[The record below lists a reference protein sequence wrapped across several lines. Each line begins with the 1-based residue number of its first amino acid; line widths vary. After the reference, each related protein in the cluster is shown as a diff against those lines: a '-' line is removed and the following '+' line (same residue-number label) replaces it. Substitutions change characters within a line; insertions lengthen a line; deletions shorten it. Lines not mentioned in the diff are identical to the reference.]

1 MAMPASG
8 SGPPHM
14 PECTDCCSALTVMS
28 TAHRPRRLVVTDG
41 LPGIALSESV
51 ATGLRVE
58 KALMDLPEIS
68 HVVSR
73 TGAPEVATDPM
84 GVEQSDIYVGL
95 KPRDEWRDGISKDD
109 LAQAIS
115 ERIERLV
122 PEVAGGISQPIQMRT
137 NELVAGVKSDVA
149 VLFYGLDLDQLSALG
164 ERAAAAIRKVP
175 GAVDVRVEQVA
186 GLKYLRVVPDRAKLA
201 RYGLTVDDVNQVTET
216 LSVGH
221 PAGAVLEGE
230 RRFGIAVKTAHGFS
244 GELGPLLS
252 LPLRSVTG
260 QIVPLGDVAE
270 LKLITGPAQ
279 ISRENQSRRITV

>member
-1 MAMPASG
+1 M
-8 SGPPHM
+8 
-14 PECTDCCSALTVMS
+14 
-28 TAHRPRRLVVTDG
+28 
-41 LPGIALSESV
+41 
-51 ATGLRVE
+51 
-58 KALMDLPEIS
+58 
-68 HVVSR
+68 VSK
-73 TGAPEVATDPM
+73 TGAPELATDPM
-84 GVEQSDIYVGL
+84 GIEQTDVYINLEDRERWRPGL
-95 KPRDEWRDGISKDD
+95 SKED
-109 LAQAIS
+109 LANEIS
-115 ERIERLV
+115 AAVERSV
-122 PEVAGGISQPIQMRT
+122 PEVAGGLSQPIQMRT

-244 GELGPLLS
+244 GELGPLL
-252 LPLRSVTG
+252 
-260 QIVPLGDVAE
+260 
-270 LKLITGPAQ
+270 
-279 ISRENQSRRITV
+279 